1 MILEAIR
8 LAVPEIWNIYK
19 HRKDKRSQVYNAI
32 ETIEKARNRTRF
44 VIASNNYI
52 THTPNAEL
60 SDLWVNAAAA
70 VKDVDYNLY
79 QRLLEKSDYWSDPE
93 IGITKW

>member
-32 ETIEKARNRTRF
+32 ETIQEAANRTRF
-44 VIASNNYI
+44 VIASNNYRAI
-52 THTPNAEL
+52 PQMLNFPI
-60 SDLWVNAAAA
+60 
-70 VKDVDYNLY
+70 Y
-79 QRLLEKSDYWSDPE
+79 
-93 IGITKW
+93 G